1 MINVGIGTEVDVI
14 TKVGDSNWQL
24 NLATGRIAAELS
36 ASPVRTWVA
45 MLLNISATTSL
56 WCGTGVKNSNWKKT
70 KSIQQNIFLEK
81 NISFY

>member
-36 ASPVRTWVA
+36 ASPVRT
-45 MLLNISATTSL
+45 
-56 WCGTGVKNSNWKKT
+56 
-70 KSIQQNIFLEK
+70 
-81 NISFY
+81 